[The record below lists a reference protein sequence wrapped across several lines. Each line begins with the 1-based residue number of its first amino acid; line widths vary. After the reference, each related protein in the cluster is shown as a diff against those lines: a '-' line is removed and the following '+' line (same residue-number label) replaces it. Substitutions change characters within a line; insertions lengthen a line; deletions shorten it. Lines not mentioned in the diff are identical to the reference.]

1 MKTLFQTIAVACAA
15 LFIGATS
22 VSAQQEPSK
31 SEIRATVTEHLD
43 NMYAYYNT
51 NMAGTYALE
60 CWDLFEYREMLDKK
74 GDKVAQK
81 ATSKWLKQHKDSREA
96 MKHYTV
102 LSLGVVYEVDIEELD
117 TKEAIQTYYDAI
129 YSLKHAGYDDAAN
142 IVAANYY
149 VFLYARGCSTEHAT
163 NFEAYNEAYPN
174 RHKVVSAIFEDEEVV
189 AELKNWY
196 EEDFES
202 MSQWDLINSYI
213 DHLDAIGNYLAEG
226 DMMEVTRHT
235 IVMGNLTKM
244 ITDSE
249 TLDEAI
255 RTWFTNDEYA
265 EITTEY
271 FDK

>member
-1 MKTLFQTIAVACAA
+1 MKTLFKTIAVACAA

-22 VSAQQEPSK
+22 VSAQQPSK
-31 SEIRATVTEHLD
+31 SEIKETVTGHFE
-43 NMYAYYNT
+43 NIYAYYNS
-51 NMAGTYALE
+51 NMPGTLTLE
-60 CWDLFEYREMLDKK
+60 CVELADFRETLDPKNYK
-74 GDKVAQK
+74 LSHKVGE
-81 ATSKWLKQHKDSREA
+81 KWLKKIDDRDAFQHYIE
-96 MKHYTV
+96 
-102 LSLGVVYEVDIEELD
+102 LSLAVMLD
-117 TKEAIQTYYDAI
+117 THIEDYATEEAIPAYYDAI
-129 YSLKHAGYDDAAN
+129 YSLKHAGYDYMAN
-142 IVAANYY
+142 LVTANYCI
-149 VFLYARGCSTEHAT
+149 FLYTRDITEQHDAYL
-163 NFEAYNEAYPN
+163 EAYRIASPA
-174 RHKVVSAIFEDEEVV
+174 RHKIITPLFDSDEVLE
-189 AELKNWY
+189 EMQNWY
-196 EEDFES
+196 EEDFDS

-213 DHLDAIGNYLAEG
+213 DHLDAIGNCLAEG